1 MKISVFGTGAVG
13 QTLAAKLVSLGHTVK
28 MGTRNVENTMAKTR
42 NQNAMG
48 TPPVSSYLKAN
59 PSITLGTYLDVAK
72 DADLI
77 LLCTNGLGSL
87 EALQLASAE
96 LEGKTVLDISN
107 ATDSTK
113 GFPPPL
119 FVSNTNS
126 LAETLQNAFPK
137 TFIVKSLN
145 TMSNGVMV
153 NPRMLSEDSTVFVS
167 GNDAAAKQ
175 TVKTILK
182 QFGWKE
188 TEILDLGGISTA
200 RGTES
205 LVLAWFRIMGALK
218 TDAFNFKIVR

>member
-28 MGTRNVENTMAKTR
+28 MGTRNVENTMGKTG

-48 TPPVSSYLKAN
+48 TPSVYDYLKAN
-59 PSITLGTYLDVAK
+59 PSITLGTYLEVAK

-87 EALQLASAE
+87 EALQSASGE
-96 LEGKTVLDISN
+96 LERKIVLDISN

-119 FVSNTNS
+119 FVNNTNS

-145 TMSNGVMV
+145 TMFNGVMV
-153 NPRMLSEDSTVFVS
+153 NPGILSEESAVFVS
-167 GNDAAAKQ
+167 GNNETAKQ

-182 QFGWKE
+182 QFGWKDS
-188 TEILDLGGISTA
+188 EILDLGDISTA

-205 LVLAWFRIMGALK
+205 LVLAWFRIMAALK
-218 TDAFNFKIVR
+218 TSVFNFKIVQ